1 MDFPFRC
8 FCIRSV
14 AAASLSQQNEDQE
27 CGDQNHGGDDHEGGH
42 TRADTVR
49 TGQKGSK
56 QQFHTRILSPLEV
69 LGGFSPTGSLYR
81 TCFNLSITYS

>member
-27 CGDQNHGGDDHEGGH
+27 CGDQNHGDNDHEI
-42 TRADTVR
+42 DIP
-49 TGQKGSK
+49 GQGRQKIALREKSRGQGSK
-56 QQFHTRILSPLEV
+56 RMVHDLNL
-69 LGGFSPTGSLYR
+69 FS
-81 TCFNLSITYS
+81 